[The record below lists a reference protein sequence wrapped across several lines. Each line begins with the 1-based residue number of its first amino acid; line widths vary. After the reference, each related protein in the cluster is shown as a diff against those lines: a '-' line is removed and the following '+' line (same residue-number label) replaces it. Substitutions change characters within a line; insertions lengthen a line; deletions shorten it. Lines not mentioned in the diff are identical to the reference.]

1 MRILNISAQK
11 PDGTGSGTFL
21 SQTVASQVAAGH
33 ATAVVCGIDNGD
45 SLSALPGPTSV
56 FPVHFMSPDLPF
68 HVCGMSDEMPY
79 AATRYRDLSPSMA
92 AQFEAA
98 FIAAI
103 DRAVLEFKPN
113 VVICHHLYFLAS
125 IVREHVNGIPVAAIC
140 HATDLRQMAMHDL
153 ERKRIIQ
160 SIRRMDAVFALHRS
174 QAAEI
179 IEVYGIDPVKVYV
192 TGTGY
197 NARVFNQNG
206 KLEQRVGGRICFVG
220 KISFKKGVESL
231 LSALGMIDPSD
242 LGGLTLEAILV
253 GGHDPSSADYLRI
266 ARRAEDCLWP
276 VRLAGRVSTEELVHT
291 YRTSDVFVLPSFYEG
306 LPLVGIEALA
316 CGAKVVMTSL
326 PGVREG
332 MESLLPGN
340 PMIWVEPP
348 AMERVDTP
356 DPASLPDFERRL
368 SMAIMQAIRE
378 PRADFNVEHAS
389 WDMVVS
395 RMLSVLSDG
404 TAA

>member
-45 SLSALPGPTSV
+45 SLGALPGPTSV

-179 IEVYGIDPVKVYV
+179 IEVYGIDPVKVHV

-206 KLEQRVGGRICFVG
+206 KPEQRVGGRICFVG

-231 LSALGMIDPSD
+231 LSALEMIDPSD

-276 VRLAGRVSTEELVHT
+276 VRLPGRVSTEELVHT